1 MKLNNERF
9 VIGTRGWYVAEAKR
23 APAGVAR
30 AILQNATW
38 RLPIGGMSVPVTRER
53 DPS

>member
-9 VIGTRGWYVAEAKR
+9 VIGKRGWYVAEAMR
-23 APAGVAR
+23 TSAGVVR

-38 RLPIGGMSVPVTRER
+38 PLPISGTPAPVAREP

>member
-9 VIGTRGWYVAEAKR
+9 VVGTRGWDVAEAKR
-23 APAGVAR
+23 VPAGVAR
-30 AILQNATW
+30 ATLQNATW
-38 RLPIGGMSVPVTRER
+38 RIPISGAPAPVVRER